1 MTTES
6 TERELDIVIWGATGF
21 TGEIAVAYLKGDQS
35 KIGSFELAG
44 FAPSNLRWAICGRNL
59 EKLEA
64 LKAGVEIIVCDSE
77 DTEKIDSFV
86 KRARVVIGMAG
97 PFFRYSDK
105 VVRSCAKNGTH
116 WCDISGEVPWMR
128 ALIDRYEEDAL
139 ASGAVIINQCGYDS
153 IPSDIGTYLAVK
165 ELQKK
170 IKGNQE
176 SESLIRRVTCYQMG
190 LEGIGG
196 GSLQTM
202 MDYSPIP
209 EEIAGNFD
217 PTDPFLLGGEPEGGI
232 REEDQPAQDAS
243 FDNDLEAWIAPF
255 SMAEVNRRI
264 VHRSNMQLSY
274 GPRFNYQEFEICHG
288 ERDARKLAERIS
300 KTASPGFFQS
310 LIEEGKL
317 PRPGQGPALE
327 ERSLRRFLSVI
338 IAESEAGEKTALTLS
353 GGDAAFEETA
363 RMVVNAGIAL
373 ALDLGRENK
382 DSLRGGFY
390 TPAAGLGHSLVSRLA
405 WAGLE
410 IDIFSGEKG
419 SETSWVREKIA
430 DFKLV
435 DK

>member
-153 IPSDIGTYLAVK
+153 IPSDIGAYLAVK
-165 ELQKK
+165 ELQKRK
-170 IKGNQE
+170 KGNQE

-217 PTDPFLLGGEPEGGI
+217 LTDPFLLGGEPQGGI
-232 REEDQPAQDAS
+232 REEDQPARDAS

-264 VHRSNMQLSY
+264 VHRSNMQLGY
-274 GPRFNYQEFEICHG
+274 GPRFNYREFEICHG
-288 ERDARKLAERIS
+288 ERHARKLAERIGKS
-300 KTASPGFFQS
+300 ASPSFFQD

-317 PRPGQGPALE
+317 PRPGQGPSLE

-338 IAESEAGEKTALTLS
+338 IAENEAGEKTALTVG

-363 RMVVNAGIAL
+363 RMVISAGITL
-373 ALDLGRENK
+373 ALDLRREK
-382 DSLRGGFY
+382 KGSLRGGFY
-390 TPAAGLGHSLVSRLA
+390 TPAAGIGDALISRLG
-405 WAGLE
+405 WAGLD
-410 IDIFSGEKG
+410 IDIFSGEQG
-419 SETSWVREKIA
+419 SEISWVKKKIA
-430 DFKLV
+430 DFKSV
-435 DK
+435 DN